1 MNCRPGC
8 VACSRCRSRVK
19 DHGKSVKFIKDL
31 GEDQVIAIA
40 ARNLLHQRRRNKID
54 MHHDHPLSLL
64 ASSIILLSIPV
75 VRSSVVL
82 SALPVLDF
90 TTRVVGTAAEV
101 LFLADD
107 RADRF
112 SIRESKTFFAAD
124 LRAKKNRDK
133 LAIAYYCLHSV
144 VVANIIGGDAFRCCR
159 LSLHILLGYCAAS
172 RHHRANEVFD
182 GCENLTKVELVG
194 EIHEIVPYLS
204 LKSWR
209 EAVYEQIDYINQ
221 VLPNTPA
228 NEKTEEIKEWMES
241 VKDSYEYYKAVH
253 FCWVDDVTTLLELA
267 LWKIN
272 IDGKE
277 RSLGFQDG
285 DQTTRERAQRESRQ
299 ETRVTSGASVVIK
312 HVISFIELPWTF

>member
-1 MNCRPGC
+1 
-8 VACSRCRSRVK
+8 
-19 DHGKSVKFIKDL
+19 
-31 GEDQVIAIA
+31 
-40 ARNLLHQRRRNKID
+40 
-54 MHHDHPLSLL
+54 
-64 ASSIILLSIPV
+64 
-75 VRSSVVL
+75 
-82 SALPVLDF
+82 
-90 TTRVVGTAAEV
+90 
-101 LFLADD
+101 
-107 RADRF
+107 
-112 SIRESKTFFAAD
+112 
-124 LRAKKNRDK
+124 
-133 LAIAYYCLHSV
+133 
-144 VVANIIGGDAFRCCR
+144 
-159 LSLHILLGYCAAS
+159 
-172 RHHRANEVFD
+172 
-182 GCENLTKVELVG
+182 
-194 EIHEIVPYLS
+194 
-204 LKSWR
+204 
-209 EAVYEQIDYINQ
+209 VYEQIDYINQ